1 MAVQYPDF
9 GQDFVIGKVPGR
21 INGIQNLVKKIKQR
35 LQSPTGCLYWD
46 PAYGLDVKQYLNA
59 AFTTAKLQ
67 EIQNAI
73 KRQCELDERVLL
85 AQVEVINNTAT
96 DMLVT
101 IKITTAEGP
110 SFLLVLQVGQLT
122 IELLNADINQ

>member
-1 MAVQYPDF
+1 MAIQYADF
-9 GQDFVIGKVPGR
+9 GTDFVIGKVPGR
-21 INGIQNLVKKIKQR
+21 ISGIQNLVKKIKQR

-46 PAYGLDVKQYLNA
+46 PSYGLDVRQYLNV
-59 AFTTAKLQ
+59 AFTVAKLK

-85 AQVEVINNTAT
+85 AQVEVVNNTAT
-96 DMLVT
+96 DMLIT

-110 SFLLVLQVGQLT
+110 VFSLILKVGQLT
-122 IELLNADINQ
+122 IELLNAEINQ

>member
-9 GQDFVIGKVPGR
+9 GTDFVIGKVPSR
-21 INGIQNLVKKIKQR
+21 ISGIQNLVKKIKQR

-46 PAYGLDVKQYLNA
+46 PAYGLDVRQYLNT

-67 EIQNAI
+67 EIQSAI

-85 AQVEVINNTAT
+85 AQVQVLNYTAVDMQIN
-96 DMLVT
+96 
-101 IKITTAEGP
+101 IKITTSSGP
-110 SFLLVLQVGQLT
+110 TFALVLQVGQLT